1 MIRSDRDEKLE
12 YHVNREAAKIH
23 LLSGKIDEYEYLIGE
38 EMLPSDQSRM
48 IEQTKFTYYPL
59 GKAFEKRIKI
69 TENQGEE

>member
-12 YHVNREAAKIH
+12 YHVNREAAKIQ

>member
-12 YHVNREAAKIH
+12 YHVNRETAKIQ

-59 GKAFEKRIKI
+59 GKAFEKRIKT